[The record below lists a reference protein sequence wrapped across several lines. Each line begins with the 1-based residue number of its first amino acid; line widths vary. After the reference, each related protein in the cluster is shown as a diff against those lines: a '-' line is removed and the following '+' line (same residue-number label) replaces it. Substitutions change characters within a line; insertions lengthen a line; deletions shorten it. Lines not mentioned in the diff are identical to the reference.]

1 MATLKEIRA
10 RIGSVKNTRKIT
22 SAMSR
27 IASARLARAQRAMLD
42 QRPYGERMETVVGQ
56 LVGELKADDAHPL
69 LERRDVHKVAV
80 IAVTADRGLCGP
92 FNANVNKAAYS
103 LIQERE
109 AAGQEVVVV
118 GVGRKV
124 RQFLEARGIRLYE
137 NHPAPD
143 YKTATEVAHRVA
155 IQAVSMFKEHDE
167 AATGLAQVDEV
178 ILVYNHFKNVLSQD
192 VRATQLLPV
201 AAKEPSPDEP
211 ETMALEREHEPD
223 LGALLDHLLPVAVET
238 TVQTA
243 MLNSSAAELA
253 AKRVAMD
260 AATDNASELIRDL
273 TLEYNRGRQAAI
285 TSELIEIISGAE
297 AL

>member
-27 IASARLARAQRAMLD
+27 IASARLARAQKAMLD
-42 QRPYGERMETVVGQ
+42 QRPYGERMETVVRE
-56 LVGELKADDAHPL
+56 LVGELDGDGAHPL
-69 LERRDVHKVAV
+69 LEKRPVRKVAI

-92 FNANVNKAAYS
+92 FNANVNKAAQK
-103 LIQERE
+103 LIVERE
-109 AAGQEVVVV
+109 QAGQEVVLVT
-118 GVGRKV
+118 VGRKA
-124 RQFLEARGIRLYE
+124 RQYLEAKGFKASE
-137 NHPAPD
+137 QHAAPD
-143 YKTATEVAHRVA
+143 YKTATEVAHVVA
-155 IQAVSMFKEHDE
+155 TQALSMFKEHDE
-167 AATGLAQVDEV
+167 AATGIAQVDEV
-178 ILVYNHFKNVLSQD
+178 VLIYNHFKNVLSQD
-192 VRATQLLPV
+192 VRSLQLLPV
-201 AAKEPSPDEP
+201 PSVE
-211 ETMALEREHEPD
+211 ETGELPPEREFEPD
-223 LGALLDHLLPVAVET
+223 LAKLLDHLLPVAVET
-238 TVQTA
+238 AVQTA

-285 TSELIEIISGAE
+285 TRELIEIISGAE